1 MESDL
6 TTAATVADALGVTSG
21 TKVDR
26 AVSVASDAIAKF
38 IGRRL
43 HYGPSISEKLA
54 GYVDQVRLVLSVRPV
69 ISVAS
74 VVLPGNVTL
83 GADAYELEN
92 LELGWLYRASGWPY
106 TGLIRAGLLYDTPAV
121 GTEREAIV
129 ATYAGGWVTPAQAA
143 SPGWA
148 GPARSLPY
156 DIEEAC
162 IQTAVGV
169 YRGLGNDKSIASE
182 SLGDY
187 SVSYRNPNSLI
198 GVGGGGVIPDGVMP
212 QLAAYRSLV

>member
-1 MESDL
+1 MDSDL
-6 TTAATVADALGVTSG
+6 TTAATVADALGVASDDA
-21 TKVDR
+21 KVER

-74 VVLPGNVTL
+74 VVLPGSVTL

-92 LELGWLYRASGWPY
+92 LELGWLYRAAGWPY
-106 TGLIRAGLLYDTPAV
+106 TGLIRAGLLYDAPAV

-143 SPGWA
+143 KPGWA

-187 SVSYRNPNSLI
+187 SVSYRGDVEGLI
-198 GVGGGGVIPDGVMP
+198 PASVRE
-212 QLAAYRSLV
+212 QLTAYRSLV